1 LLKVKY
7 YTGDVED
14 LGLTMTVAESN
25 LGMTEEVELMSGGGS
40 IPVTSDN
47 RLYYISSYSNY
58 ILNVR
63 TS

>member
-1 LLKVKY
+1 
-7 YTGDVED
+7 VED